1 MKRKLP
7 RAAKPPPLTVT
18 LISCALISILL
29 CAVLKVSVAPTRACE
44 DTDPRL
50 IYNTMKAETGSH
62 QTYTATFSVIS
73 ERGSRHQTYARYRVS
88 GKYVRE
94 PARYCEKRLS
104 MEASFPEQA
113 GEGYQE
119 CYTEKDDMSRILMPG
134 ALRVLGVIPMYPEDP
149 KADYING
156 ENLKRAAV
164 WEWFDGWDRMLEA
177 GEIKAG
183 CEDRGGKE
191 RLLITIKGR
200 PDPVYGH
207 DRVKIWIDRETWF
220 PVRVETYARGDEKP
234 ALVFEFEEVKLSV
247 PLTDDD
253 MEFEGLAPG
262 WNLSSI
268 SIPEGPKLDGLETE
282 EPKLSEAD
290 FNTQQF
296 MGMLDKALSG
306 VRDYETKMTV
316 ELRYCRLRQYR
327 EERFLFVRQ
336 GNAFSSLNT
345 RLEANYILLNA
356 GEGFRA
362 VYDPGR
368 DGLLHVLPSGVYR
381 LMGEQTFPLD
391 DPRIFTAIGD
401 NVTELNF
408 FAIRDRLKK
417 TLENAV
423 ETKAATAAYKK
434 ARGPWIEFAQ
444 KKKGV
449 PKVPT
454 VTRLLLDDM
463 TRLPRRLEYRGYD
476 DPRAYLAVTFDN
488 TRVNQGIKKDDLR
501 D

>member
-1 MKRKLP
+1 MNRKLSP
-7 RAAKPPPLTVT
+7 AAKPTITVT
-18 LISCALISILL
+18 LISGALISILL
-29 CAVLKVSVAPTRACE
+29 CAVVKVSGAPTRTCE
-44 DTDPRL
+44 DADPRL
-50 IYNTMKAETGSH
+50 IYNTMKAEIASH
-62 QTYTATFSVIS
+62 RTYTATFSVIS
-73 ERGSRHQTYARYRVS
+73 ERGPRHRTYARYRVF
-88 GKYVRE
+88 GRYVRE
-94 PARYCEKRLS
+94 PARYCEKRLK

-113 GEGYQE
+113 GAGYQE

-164 WEWFDGWDRMLEA
+164 WEWFEGWDRLLEA
-177 GEIKAG
+177 GEIEAG
-183 CEDRGGKE
+183 CKDHGGEE
-191 RLLITIKGR
+191 RLLITITGD

-207 DRVKIWIDRETWF
+207 DRVKIWADRETWF
-220 PVRVETYARGDEKP
+220 PVRVETCARGDEKP
-234 ALVFEFEEVKLSV
+234 ALVFEFEEVRLDV

-262 WNLSSI
+262 WNLASV
-268 SIPEGPKLDGLETE
+268 SIPEGPKLDGLETV

-290 FNTQQF
+290 FNARRF
-296 MGMLDKALSG
+296 MDMLDKALSG

-316 ELRYCRLRQYR
+316 ELRYGRLRQYR

-362 VYDPGR
+362 VYDPAR
-368 DGLLHVLPSGVYR
+368 DGLLHVIPSGVYR
-381 LMGEQTFPLD
+381 VMGEQTFPLD
-391 DPRIFTAIGD
+391 DPRVFTAIGD

-417 TLENAV
+417 TLETSV
-423 ETKAATAAYKK
+423 ETKAATAAYGK
-434 ARGPWIEFAQ
+434 AKGPWIELAQ

-488 TRVNQGIKKDDLR
+488 TRVNLGVKKDGFR